1 MTLGMKQSIHTRNG
15 SGTQDGVAICV
26 SKLLC
31 SHKEIIVLCINYLI
45 YAFLVLCVVSL
56 LQEESVS
63 DNDRPE
69 GKEGGENHE
78 KRTSINNNRPSH
90 ARQPKEGNGICISP
104 LLLKCTL

>member
-15 SGTQDGVAICV
+15 SGTQDDVAICV
-26 SKLLC
+26 IKLLC

-56 LQEESVS
+56 LQEESVI
-63 DNDRPE
+63 DNE
-69 GKEGGENHE
+69 GEEGGENHE

-90 ARQPKEGNGICISP
+90 ARQPKKGMVSAF
-104 LLLKCTL
+104 LLYF